1 MGVQGKGG
9 AHLLVDDA
17 DQVLDAISVQG
28 GSCPPGAGLTM
39 PEAHLRA
46 TVELTVSWSGRLG
59 GRVGARGGEGGS
71 GLRAAP
77 ELPDFR
83 DRRSG

>member
-17 DQVLDAISVQG
+17 DVVLGATSFQG
-28 GSCPPGAGLTM
+28 VSCPPGAGLTM

-46 TVELTVSWSGRLG
+46 TGGLTVSWSGRLG
-59 GRVGARGGEGGS
+59 GRVGAQGG
-71 GLRAAP
+71 
-77 ELPDFR
+77 
-83 DRRSG
+83 

>member
-1 MGVQGKGG
+1 MVKEA
-9 AHLLVDDA
+9 AHLLFEDA
-17 DQVLDAISVQG
+17 DVELGAMGIQG
-28 GSCPPGAGLTM
+28 VGRPPDAGLTM